1 MGRCLTCL
9 FYCGAVSKSF
19 ILETLVENL
28 SLLFLGKIFLNTLSS
43 VFYCGLLGDYYSAV
57 TVSPHGRFGGAPG
70 ISPSSGAGIWC
81 SLRQDVHG
89 QDSAPQLEVSFV
101 QYYHTQTGSFCLV
114 LPYADWLALF
124 QINLLQNE
132 CVNSLFYSFDLRLV

>member
-1 MGRCLTCL
+1 MWGAASLVFSTGAL
-9 FYCGAVSKSF
+9 F
-19 ILETLVENL
+19 LNL
-28 SLLFLGKIFLNTLSS
+28 YFRNSGGELAPLFLGKFFLNTLSS
-43 VFYCGLLGDYYSAV
+43 VYRGPLGDYYSAV
-57 TVSPHGRFGGAPG
+57 SVSPHGRFGGAPG

-101 QYYHTQTGSFCLV
+101 QYYYAQTSSFCLV
-114 LPYADWLALF
+114 LSRTDWLALF

-132 CVNSLFYSFDLRLV
+132 CVNSLFYSFDSRLM